1 MLKHLFTS
9 KAREKL
15 LTIFLLN
22 EDTEFF
28 VRELTRKVDEQIN
41 SVRRE
46 LDNLKQLGLLKSRM
60 RNRKKFFFINKHF
73 ILFNDLKNIIKKS
86 QHANNSLIKKIAN
99 FGEIDLLVMSGSFVE
114 KESPVDL
121 LIVGTMDKEALGH
134 FLDTDEVNVKK
145 PIKFSILTRDD
156 FLYRWKCKD
165 KFITEILEDSSNI
178 IGINKLEKEIEGE
191 GKE

>member
-121 LIVGTMDKEALGH
+121 LIVGTVDKEALGQ

-165 KFITEILEDSSNI
+165 KFITEILEDGTNI
-178 IGINKLEKEIEGE
+178 VGINKLEKAIEGE
-191 GKE
+191 EEE

>member
-28 VRELTRKVDEQIN
+28 VRELTRRIDEQIN

-46 LDNLKQLGLLKSRM
+46 LDNLKQMGLLKSRL
-60 RNRKKFFFINKHF
+60 RNRKKFFFVNKHF

-86 QHANNSLIKKIAN
+86 QHANNDLIKKIMS
-99 FGEIDLLVMSGSFVE
+99 FGDIDLLVISGSFVE
-114 KESPVDL
+114 KNSPVDL
-121 LIVGTMDKEALGH
+121 LIVGAVDKEALSQY
-134 FLDTDEVNVKK
+134 LDTDEVNVRK
-145 PIKFSILTRDD
+145 PIKFSILTKED
-156 FLYRWKCKD
+156 FLYRWKCRD
-165 KFITEILEDSSNI
+165 KFITELLDDTGNI
-178 IGINKLEKEIEGE
+178 IGVNNLEKEMEEGTA
-191 GKE
+191 K

>member
-28 VRELTRKVDEQIN
+28 VRELTRRVDEQIN

-60 RNRKKFFFINKHF
+60 RNRKKFFFVNKHF

-86 QHANNSLIKKIAN
+86 QHANKDLIKHIGT
-99 FGEIDLLVMSGSFVE
+99 FGDIDLLVMSGSFVE

-121 LIVGTMDKEALGH
+121 LIVGSVDKDALERY
-134 FLDTDEVNVKK
+134 LDTDEVNVKK
-145 PIKFSILTRDD
+145 PIKFSILTKDD

-165 KFITEILEDSSNI
+165 KFITGILEDTGNI
-178 IGINKLEKEIEGE
+178 IGVNKLEKEIEE
-191 GKE
+191 K